1 MTILVKDIAELRKM
15 RSSWR
20 MEGKTVGVVPTMGYL
35 HKGHQSLIE
44 TARSQNDVVVVT
56 DFLNPIQFGPSEDLS
71 KYPRDLEKDFEL
83 VESNGADVLFYPSV
97 KEMYGDDF
105 SEHAKSLTMVV
116 PPIGLSSKL
125 CGAKRPGHFE
135 GVCTVVAKIFNI
147 AEPERAYFGQKDAQ
161 QLNIIKRMVKDTNR
175 NVEIVGC
182 PTFREADGLAMS
194 SRNVY
199 LNQAER
205 SAAQVL
211 YKALVEA
218 DSRLKSG
225 QNDAHALVEYVKE
238 VITSEPLAKI
248 DYVSLVNPDTLEDL
262 EIIETPALLAIAVFI
277 GEDVHR
283 TRLIDNIVLHA

>member
-1 MTILVKDIAELRKM
+1 MTVLVKSIAELREM
-15 RSSWR
+15 RAKWR
-20 MEGKTVGVVPTMGYL
+20 LEGKSVGVVPTMGYL

-44 TARSQNDVVVVT
+44 TAGAQNDVVVVS

-71 KYPRDLEKDFEL
+71 KYPRDLDKDLGL
-83 VESNGADVLFYPSV
+83 VEASGAHVLFYPSV
-97 KEMYGDDF
+97 VEMYGEDF
-105 SEHAKSLTMVV
+105 GEQAKALTMVV
-116 PPIGLSSKL
+116 PPLNLSSKL

-147 AEPERAYFGQKDAQ
+147 IEPERAYFGQKDAQ

-182 PTFREADGLAMS
+182 PTFREQDGLAMS

-199 LNQAER
+199 LNPAER
-205 SAAQVL
+205 QAAAVL
-211 YKALVEA
+211 YDALRSAKEMLAGGETSAKAIVTHVRSIISA
-218 DSRLKSG
+218 K
-225 QNDAHALVEYVKE
+225 
-238 VITSEPLAKI
+238 PLAKI

-262 EIIETPALLAIAVFI
+262 HSVDEPALLALAVFI

-283 TRLIDNIVLHA
+283 TRLIDNVMLGG